1 VTTTGCSAF
10 KDGLAD
16 TWTEPSSPYFSSF
29 HCRTIVINRFLCPR
43 AARISLSG
51 FHVYNLK
58 VRRYGMVT
66 IATIERSANRGH
78 GEFLRFRVLT
88 TTFLI
93 DINGWKPR
101 LEAIKLGS
109 EDDEVWME
117 LAQGLA

>member
-1 VTTTGCSAF
+1 MAKTECSAL
-10 KDGLAD
+10 KDALAD

-29 HCRTIVINRFLCPR
+29 HCRTIEINRFLCPR

-58 VRRYGMVT
+58 VRRYGIVT
-66 IATIERSANRGH
+66 IATIVRSANRGH

-88 TTFLI
+88 ITLSI
-93 DINGWKPR
+93 DIHDWKPR

-109 EDDEVWME
+109 EEDEVWME
-117 LAQGLA
+117 LAQDLA